1 VFEVIA
7 AANCCRP
14 NSAQRKMMW
23 PGIEGYI
30 LPRHFG
36 GLTSTVGVHSKTT
49 AQIAVGLD
57 NTSFT

>member
-1 VFEVIA
+1 
-7 AANCCRP
+7 
-14 NSAQRKMMW
+14 MW